1 MEFKKAPQELVD
13 FIMNKMKDTNCDYKK
28 MFGYP
33 VFFVNGNLFVGVHG
47 DKLFLR
53 LSDSDVASIKNR
65 FKDVANFEPM
75 PGREM
80 KGYVILPKSL
90 YSANSIFEEWLGKS
104 IKYASALPAK
114 KSKKT

>member
-33 VFFVNGNLFVGVHG
+33 AFFVNGNLFVGVHG

-53 LSDSDVASIKNR
+53 LSEDDEANIKNE
-65 FKDVANFEPM
+65 FKGVANFEPM
-75 PGREM
+75 PGRAM

-90 YSANSIFEEWLGKS
+90 YSSDSVFKEWLDKS
-104 IKYASALPAK
+104 IKDASALPTK
-114 KSKKT
+114 KSKRT

>member
-1 MEFKKAPQELVD
+1 
-13 FIMNKMKDTNCDYKK
+13 MKVTNCDYKK

-33 VFFVNGNLFVGVHG
+33 AFFVNGNLFVGVHS

-53 LSDSDVASIKNR
+53 LPDDDGASIKNR
-65 FKDVANFEPM
+65 FKDVTNFEPL
-75 PGREM
+75 PGRAM

-90 YSANSIFEEWLGKS
+90 YSNDSVFKEWLDKS
-104 IKYASALPAK
+104 IKYASALPTK

>member
-13 FIMNKMKDTNCDYKK
+13 FIMNKMKDTNCDYKE

-33 VFFVNGNLFVGVHG
+33 AFFVNGNLFVGVHG

-53 LSDSDVASIKNR
+53 LSEADVANIKNG
-65 FKDVANFEPM
+65 FKGVTNFEPM
-75 PGREM
+75 PGRAM

-90 YSANSIFEEWLGKS
+90 YSADSVFKEWLDKS
-104 IKYASALPAK
+104 IKYVSALPTK

>member
-33 VFFVNGNLFVGVHG
+33 AFFVNGNLFVGVHG
-47 DKLFLR
+47 EKLFLR
-53 LSDSDVASIKNR
+53 LSDSDVTSIKNR
-65 FKDVANFEPM
+65 FKDVTNFEPM
-75 PGREM
+75 PGRVM

-104 IKYASALPAK
+104 IKYASALPTK